1 MRVLQ
6 HQTDMPEKSQ
16 NFFGDATLKLNYYK
30 SNTGWSK
37 SVAEPGHRRYY
48 LNSGNWS
55 TSLLTR
61 MATSLEIPRNS
72 NGGLSKMKL
81 MLGCNCVIGS
91 GHCLRSDISGGLQ
104 QRDGR
109 IRARVRGGRA
119 TLAEAVKL
127 AKTAVEISRRFLK
140 LPQSMI
146 SAENIKRLSISR
158 KVLCRRGV
166 DGRTKLFAANYA
178 HPELQ
183 ESHEIS
189 RNGRVVTNWMELND
203 PGSFWYNYG
212 VASKGKALRR
222 QNKPA
227 EALELLTEDAV
238 FIMHPQHQDKA
249 ILERAHSRRA
259 VRQFSEAADDYIRSF
274 ELAGGAPWRKDIA
287 VGYAIECL
295 TESDRMDEAAPWVA
309 RIDNV
314 GSKFWRCFA
323 HMRAAQLLQKQGKL
337 AEAKAQYEAAIK
349 DNDYWWKNSSEQQ
362 ISAIDEQL
370 SE

>member
-1 MRVLQ
+1 
-6 HQTDMPEKSQ
+6 
-16 NFFGDATLKLNYYK
+16 
-30 SNTGWSK
+30 
-37 SVAEPGHRRYY
+37 
-48 LNSGNWS
+48 
-55 TSLLTR
+55 
-61 MATSLEIPRNS
+61 
-72 NGGLSKMKL
+72 MKL
-81 MLGCNCVIGS
+81 MLGCAIALSVVATAYAATFQEVYNKGMEEF
-91 GHCLRSDISGGLQ
+91 
-104 QRDGR
+104 
-109 IRARVRGGRA
+109 RARKFEEAEA

-127 AKTAVEISRRFLK
+127 AKTAVEIRDAFSNYLR
-140 LPQSMI
+140 SMYQQKKYKEI
-146 SAENIKRLSISR
+146 
-158 KVLCRRGV
+158 V
-166 DGRTKLFAANYA
+166 DIAKSTFADEESTGGQKLFAANYA
-178 HPELQ
+178 IQSCKNLRRFPEMEEWADKL
-183 ESHEIS
+183 
-189 RNGRVVTNWMELND
+189 MELND

-274 ELAGGAPWRKDIA
+274 ELPGGAPWRKDIA